1 MQLLCRV
8 ADRIDLPT
16 RAQLAQFF
24 GGRAHVPEA
33 HPWGE
38 YYFEVALKPHGAGG
52 KYSRA
57 AAPWLGNEPE
67 FRKRLA
73 TDEIGVVASAQVRMR
88 PLPHPQCLGACAK
101 PASIRAACGQART

>member
-16 RAQLAQFF
+16 RTQLAQFF
-24 GGRAHVPEA
+24 GGRAYLPET

-38 YYFEVALKPHGAGG
+38 YYFEVALKPRGSS

-57 AAPWLGNEPE
+57 AAPWLINEPE
-67 FRKRLA
+67 FRKRLH
-73 TDEIGVVASAQVRMR
+73 TDEIGVVTSAQV
-88 PLPHPQCLGACAK
+88 LF
-101 PASIRAACGQART
+101 